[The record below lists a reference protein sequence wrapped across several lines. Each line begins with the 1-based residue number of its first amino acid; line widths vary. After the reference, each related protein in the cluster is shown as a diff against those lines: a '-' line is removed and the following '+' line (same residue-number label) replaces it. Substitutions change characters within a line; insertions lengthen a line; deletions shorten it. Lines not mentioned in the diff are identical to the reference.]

1 MQRAVEGLRAM
12 PEAGVITVAVE
23 QQATETPALPT
34 PSSTTPYQRSNQA
47 LVKWL
52 SFVASVTLL
61 VAPASYDVA
70 HRKQAEKSLLA
81 NFTEG

>member
-12 PEAGVITVAVE
+12 PEAGVITVAVK
-23 QQATETPALPT
+23 QQATERPAPPT
-34 PSSTTPYQRSNQA
+34 PSSTTHYQWLNQA

-52 SFVASVTLL
+52 SFVASLTLL
-61 VAPASYDVA
+61 VAPASYDAA
-70 HRKQAEKSLLA
+70 HREHAEKSLLA

>member
-1 MQRAVEGLRAM
+1 MQRAVEELRAM
-12 PEAGVITVAVE
+12 PEAGVITVAVK

-34 PSSTTPYQRSNQA
+34 PSSTTPHQRSNQA
-47 LVKWL
+47 HVKWL

-61 VAPASYDVA
+61 VAPACYDVV

-81 NFTEG
+81 NFPEG